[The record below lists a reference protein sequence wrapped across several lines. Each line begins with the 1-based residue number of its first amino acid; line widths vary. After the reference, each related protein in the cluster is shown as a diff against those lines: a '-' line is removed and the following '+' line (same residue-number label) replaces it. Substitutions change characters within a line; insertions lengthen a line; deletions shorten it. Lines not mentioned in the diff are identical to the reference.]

1 MSALRVAIDATPLV
15 VPIGGTA
22 RYVVELVAALGAQFP
37 NDEFHLISDQTSW
50 TLPDR
55 LSRLANVVRE
65 PPRWRGLWGS
75 WWTTGLPWELRRRGV
90 DVFHGTDFSVPY
102 LPLAPSVMMIHDL
115 SPWKRA
121 PIRPLGSDR
130 VRHRTPCLLKIATH
144 ILTPTEAVRAE
155 LAATFAVSLNRITAV
170 PLAAFDPGIQAAR
183 DQPKVTAPYILYI
196 GALDARKNVQTLIA
210 AWRRARANVND
221 LSLVLAVP
229 PRGEAP
235 PNEPGLHRFA
245 GLSDAEVTQL
255 LSGAVAFVYPSLYE
269 GFGLPV
275 IEAMR
280 AGIPVITS
288 PDPAITE
295 VASGAAVQVDVTSAE
310 TIAQAILSV
319 VTSSETQGRLGN
331 AGKRRAA
338 EFSWRRTARRTRDV
352 YAETIER
359 F

>member
-1 MSALRVAIDATPLV
+1 M
-15 VPIGGTA
+15 PIGGTA

-50 TLPDR
+50 TMPER
-55 LSRLANVVRE
+55 LGRLANVVRE
-65 PPRWRGLWGS
+65 PPQCRGLWGS
-75 WWTTGLPWELRRRGV
+75 WWTTGLPWELRRRSI
-90 DVFHGTDFSVPY
+90 DLFHGTDFSVPY
-102 LPLAPSVMMIHDL
+102 IPLTPSVMMIHDL
-115 SPWKRA
+115 SPWKLP
-121 PIRPLGSDR
+121 PIRPLGSER
-130 VRHRTPCLLKIATH
+130 VRHRTPYLLRIATH
-144 ILTPTEAVRAE
+144 IVTPTEAIRAE

-170 PLAAFDPGIQAAR
+170 PLAAFDPGGHEAS
-183 DQPKVTAPYILYI
+183 DPPTVPAPYILYI
-196 GALDARKNVQTLIA
+196 GALDARKNIQTLVA
-210 AWRRARANVND
+210 AWRRARAHIKN

-235 PNEPGLHRFA
+235 PDEPGLHQFA

-275 IEAMR
+275 LEAMR
-280 AGIPVITS
+280 TGIPVITS
-288 PDPAITE
+288 NDPAITE
-295 VASGAAVQVDVTSAE
+295 VAGGAAVQVDVSSAE
-310 TIAQAILSV
+310 ILARAILSV

-331 AGKRRAA
+331 EGKKRAA
-338 EFSWRRTARRTRDV
+338 EFSWRRTAQRTRDV